1 MNNYALPT
9 PISSRSTTYC
19 TNTPQRYSFFMI
31 YASFFTKKHP
41 LFTKWQYNPIESA
54 FDPRSTR
61 GRPAANPRKTN
72 KQHNTGK
79 CPSTAGM
86 RIIPLNL

>member
-1 MNNYALPT
+1 M
-9 PISSRSTTYC
+9 
-19 TNTPQRYSFFMI
+19 
-31 YASFFTKKHP
+31 
-41 LFTKWQYNPIESA
+41 QYNPIENAS
-54 FDPRSTR
+54 DPRSTR
-61 GRPAANPRKTN
+61 GRPAADPRKTN